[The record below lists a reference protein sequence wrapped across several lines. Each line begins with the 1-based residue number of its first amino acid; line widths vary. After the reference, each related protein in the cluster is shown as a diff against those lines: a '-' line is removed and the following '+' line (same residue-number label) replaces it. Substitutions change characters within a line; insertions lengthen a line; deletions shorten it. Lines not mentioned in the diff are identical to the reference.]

1 MGDDERRRALITG
14 ADGFVGRHLARYLL
28 DREVEVLGLGIHPPR
43 EPEPWDA
50 CVYEV
55 CDVLDREKVLS
66 LVDEFRP
73 HYVFHLAAQSSVRRS
88 WEDPLLTYR
97 VALEGQA
104 NVFDAVLEAGLD
116 PMIHVA
122 CSAEEYG
129 PVGEEELPIPE
140 DRPLRPANP
149 YALSKVIQEQHALFC
164 HRVHGTR
171 VVITRA
177 FNIIGP
183 GQARE
188 FVASDFAHQIA
199 EIEVGIREPVIR
211 VGNLEA
217 RRDFSDVRDLV
228 AAFWLLV
235 NKGRPGEV
243 YNVCSGVD
251 YPVRE
256 VLDSLVSLSRVPVR
270 VAMDPGKLR
279 KADIPALRGDN
290 SKLREL
296 TGWEPSIPLEKT
308 LRDLLEWCRQEVAER
323 VPSPGAGDDRA
334 GCGGMGV

>member
-1 MGDDERRRALITG
+1 MEEDEKRRALITG

-28 DREVEVLGLGIHPPR
+28 DLEVEVLGLGIHPPR

-50 CVYEV
+50 CAYEV
-55 CDVLDREKVLS
+55 CDVLDRGKVLS

-88 WEDPLLTYR
+88 WEDPLLTFR

-104 NVFDAVLEAGLD
+104 SVFDAVLEAGLD
-116 PMIHVA
+116 PMVHVA

-140 DRPLRPANP
+140 DRPLRPVNP

-164 HRVHGTR
+164 HRVHGIR

-183 GQARE
+183 GQTRE

-199 EIEVGIREPVIR
+199 EIEAGIKEPVIKA
-211 VGNLEA
+211 GNLEA

-228 AAFWLLV
+228 EAFWLLV

-243 YNVCSGVD
+243 YNVCGGVD
-251 YPVRE
+251 HPVRK
-256 VLDSLVSLSRVPVR
+256 VLDLLVSMCRVPVR
-270 VAMDPGKLR
+270 VEVDPGKLR

-290 SKLREL
+290 RKLREL

-308 LRDLLEWCRQEVAER
+308 LQDLLEWCRQEVAGY
-323 VPSPGAGDDRA
+323 VPSSGGGDDRT
-334 GCGGMGV
+334 GCGGTGF